1 MAKTGTVAKTSY
13 FDLLW
18 RITWYGDKKK
28 TMVLWKKVWQCKEIY
43 GTIVNIVNF
52 SNSLLYIYIYIFC

>member
-1 MAKTGTVAKTSY
+1 MAKTGTVAKTWY

-18 RITWYGDKKK
+18 RITWYGEKKN
-28 TMVLWKKVWQCKEIY
+28 MVLWKKVWQCKEIY

-52 SNSLLYIYIYIFC
+52 SNSLIYIYIFC